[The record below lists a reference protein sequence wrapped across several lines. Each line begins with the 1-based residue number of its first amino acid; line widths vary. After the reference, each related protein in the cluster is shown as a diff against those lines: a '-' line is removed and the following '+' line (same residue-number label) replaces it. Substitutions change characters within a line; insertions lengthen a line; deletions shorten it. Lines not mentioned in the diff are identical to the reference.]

1 MDSNKIIRRY
11 GILKTNAYEQYSAD
25 MCELFE
31 DFDGVVCS
39 EIEPESAQEEP
50 YTLINFGTNSNLYLK
65 IEKNT
70 QSGVRSSVHIG
81 DGNVSGRD
89 YFYLDGTGTS
99 SSSLGAYSFAKTPYG
114 AVVSVVS
121 YSESAVDTIT
131 DAQIRLFFS
140 TFTDEE
146 GNNHYGFV
154 YCNQIGDEM
163 LNNLSILLATSM
175 HPCIETIT
183 GSKLFLGT
191 LANHN
196 VLCNAFSYTQPLVSS
211 RLYKKLQTEG
221 SVFGKVKIGGKTL
234 IAGSYFALECVE
246 E

>member
-1 MDSNKIIRRY
+1 M
-11 GILKTNAYEQYSAD
+11 
-25 MCELFE
+25 
-31 DFDGVVCS
+31 
-39 EIEPESAQEEP
+39 
-50 YTLINFGTNSNLYLK
+50 
-65 IEKNT
+65 
-70 QSGVRSSVHIG
+70 
-81 DGNVSGRD
+81 
-89 YFYLDGTGTS
+89 
-99 SSSLGAYSFAKTPYG
+99 
-114 AVVSVVS
+114 VSVVS